1 MKRKSSRELP
11 ILWEAVRAAFD
22 RKLCVNKWFTPK
34 EYVEHGAPL
43 YRHRKGEEPDRK
55 RHRKLSQDTVKHVA
69 QNDEQKCLP
78 PLQRGVKRIALF
90 PTSDDRAVLEKYV
103 KCSPEDEHSPKS
115 YVSFNVTKKRCERK
129 SKDCLK
135 IMGCENIKTDG
146 FLTFDIW
153 KDVTLY
159 KTIHGNFFLD
169 IPIPLKTRKI
179 GLKPTKQQREILDT
193 FLRGSVHA
201 YNFALR
207 LVKDHGFPANRQA
220 LQKIVSCQKPDEEK
234 TKFFQPGDQ
243 WYLEQ
248 VPSSIKQIAL
258 SEFTTNWERSL
269 KKRNAVMKYKD
280 KDCHLGDVFGIPKA
294 QLKVLDEQ
302 SVKFYPKHGGDAIRL
317 KSKLT
322 FEIDHDVKV
331 QRNACGKYYL
341 LIPIPLEIK
350 KPSTDIEGCMVG
362 IDPGVRSFVTIYD
375 PSRGKVTEYG
385 KVKDDFGPVPQGKSE
400 SSIYARIK
408 RSDKGKRKHNGTVR
422 EKETKPKRKMTKGR
436 RKRHNERRKRKQQMN
451 SIINKIETLSGKID
465 TLLNNVHCTSREDLV
480 NKVGESKVGK
490 RKLKRYDY
498 FSKLIHTAQYRQKN
512 KVTDLHHHVA
522 RRLVDESQLV
532 VIGRLE
538 VSNFKKDRG
547 HEAWWATRMRK
558 NMRLWAHYRFREYLL
573 HKARE
578 VEGCKVAVQDEKFTS
593 QTCGLCGT
601 RNRQLGSSK
610 IFHCV
615 NTECHY
621 VTDRDVNGAR
631 NILRK
636 HLDCFNF
643 ISDT

>member
-1 MKRKSSRELP
+1 MKRKCSRELP
-11 ILWEAVRAAFD
+11 ILWEAVKAAFD
-22 RKLCVNKWFTPK
+22 RKICINKWFTPM

-69 QNDEQKCLP
+69 EKDKEECLP

-90 PTSDDRAVLEKYV
+90 PTSDDRALLEKYF
-103 KCSPEDEHSPKS
+103 KGSPEDEHSPK
-115 YVSFNVTKKRCERK
+115 YVSINVSRKRCERM
-129 SKDCLK
+129 SKDCLRIFDCERIK
-135 IMGCENIKTDG
+135 IDG
-146 FLTFDIW
+146 VLTFEIW

-159 KTIHGNFFLD
+159 RTKHDNFFVD
-169 IPIPLKTRKI
+169 IHIPLKTRKI
-179 GLKPTKQQREILDT
+179 GLKPTKQQRETLDT

-207 LVKDHGFPANRQA
+207 LVKDHGFPANRQV
-220 LQKIVSCQKPDEEK
+220 LQRIVSCQKPDEEK
-234 TKFFQPGDQ
+234 AKFFQPEDQ

-248 VPSSIKQIAL
+248 VPSSVKQIAL
-258 SEFTTNWERSL
+258 TEFTTNWERSL
-269 KKRNAVMKYKD
+269 KKRNAAMKYKD
-280 KDCHLGDVFGIPKA
+280 KDCHLGEVFGIKKA
-294 QLKVLDEQ
+294 QFKVLDEQ

-317 KSKLT
+317 KTKLT

-350 KPSTDIEGCMVG
+350 KPSTYIEGCMVG

-385 KVKDDFGPVPQGKSE
+385 KVKDDFGPLPQGKSD

-408 RSDKGKRKHNGTVR
+408 RSDKAKRMHNGLVK
-422 EKETKPKRKMTKGR
+422 EKKTKPKRKMTECR
-436 RKRHNERRKRKQQMN
+436 RKRHKERRKRKQQMN
-451 SIINKIETLSGKID
+451 SIINKIETLSGKRD
-465 TLLNNVHCTSREDLV
+465 ALLDNVHCTSRDDLV
-480 NKVGESKVGK
+480 RKVAESEVGK

-498 FSKLIHTAQYRQKN
+498 FSKLIHIARYRQRN

-522 RRLVDESQLV
+522 RKLVDESQLV
-532 VIGRLE
+532 VLGRLE
-538 VSNFKKDRG
+538 VSNFKKDNSQD
-547 HEAWWATRMRK
+547 AWWATRMRK

-578 VEGCKVAVQDEKFTS
+578 VEGCEIVIQDEKFTS

-601 RNRQLGSSK
+601 RNRQLGSNK
-610 IFHCV
+610 TFHC
-615 NTECHY
+615 TQCSY

-631 NILRK
+631 NILKK
-636 HLDCFNF
+636 HLGCFNF
-643 ISDT
+643 IS